1 MNPEQTHVIRKGSR
15 LMLAACIVA
24 AGTLTG
30 PTCSRAAEMSV
41 LNVSY
46 DPTRELYQDYNA
58 TFGKYWE
65 AKTGEDVTVNQSHAG
80 SGSRPG

>member
-1 MNPEQTHVIRKGSR
+1 
-15 LMLAACIVA
+15 
-24 AGTLTG
+24 
-30 PTCSRAAEMSV
+30 MSV